1 MSNAILN
8 GSFPLK
14 KGTSEKGTG
23 TRKVAMNYPRLEE
36 EILGGRIGP
45 GPGWQ
50 HKKMWSGAVYISNHT
65 WCKEE
70 IFLKENKFS
79 SSYI

>member
-1 MSNAILN
+1 
-8 GSFPLK
+8 
-14 KGTSEKGTG
+14 
-23 TRKVAMNYPRLEE
+23 MNYPRLEE
-36 EILGGRIGP
+36 EILGGRMGP

-50 HKKMWSGAVYISNHT
+50 HKKMWSGAVYISNRT

-79 SSYI
+79 SSYIQVYLNIIPHPAWQVENLI